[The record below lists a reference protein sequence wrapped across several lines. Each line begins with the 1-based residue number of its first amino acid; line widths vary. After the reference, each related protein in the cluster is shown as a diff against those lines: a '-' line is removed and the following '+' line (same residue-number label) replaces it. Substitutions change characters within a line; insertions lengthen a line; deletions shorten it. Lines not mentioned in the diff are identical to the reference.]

1 LTLLLSPSHNVLTFA
16 CYQFESQKNA
26 VEIELKESLRRRE
39 EDLQTKLEAL
49 GDPADDGITTSDDLE
64 SRTRELRALNASID
78 SLTRRVK
85 GQHIS
90 FVLPLF

>member
-1 LTLLLSPSHNVLTFA
+1 MVFLLSPCPNVLKLA
-16 CYQFESQKNA
+16 CYQLESQKNA
-26 VEIELKESLRRRE
+26 IEIELKESLRRRE

-85 GQHIS
+85 G
-90 FVLPLF
+90 